1 MKINNNNGHT
11 LTGLGT
17 GAIGYL
23 NESQETRNIGY
34 YFVDG
39 MKKLG
44 HTVYDCTI
52 DKSNTYLYEAVSKAN
67 KNKSDL
73 AISHHLNCSDKPSAN
88 GVEVWVYSLNDKD
101 TVNKAKKICE
111 EISKLGFTNRGV
123 KANPKFYWLGHTR
136 DKAMIIEYCFC
147 SNEKDYKNYN
157 SKKLAYAV
165 IKALTDVDLNN
176 HKPTINNNSEANYKY
191 SNGSYN
197 AKATIVGTNGKGLN
211 IRSERSSNSKI
222 LGQFKEGQA
231 IEVNYCIDNW
241 FSTWSNGSKGFVYGK
256 YIKLD

>member
-1 MKINNNNGHT
+1 M
-11 LTGLGT
+11 
-17 GAIGYL
+17 
-23 NESQETRNIGY
+23 
-34 YFVDG
+34 
-39 MKKLG
+39 
-44 HTVYDCTI
+44 
-52 DKSNTYLYEAVSKAN
+52 
-67 KNKSDL
+67 
-73 AISHHLNCSDKPSAN
+73 
-88 GVEVWVYSLNDKD
+88 
-101 TVNKAKKICE
+101 
-111 EISKLGFTNRGV
+111 

-176 HKPTINNNSEANYKY
+176 HKPTINNTEANYKY
-191 SNGSYN
+191 ENGSYN
-197 AKATIVGTNGKGLN
+197 SKAIVVGTNGKGLN